1 MVNAFPISDW
11 FNLIAF
17 AALIG
22 AGGQGA
28 RMIVGLKKVNDAS
41 SAQAAAG
48 LPVTDMVVASKLLV
62 SLAIGAIAG
71 GIAAA
76 TTMDPRAGLTG
87 DQIAG
92 LAAAGYAGADFIEG
106 FMSRALP
113 DPGAPA
119 GQGAVGTGGAGA
131 AAGALDSSD
140 DAVG

>member
-1 MVNAFPISDW
+1 MVNAFPIADW

-28 RMIVGLKKVNDAS
+28 RMIVGLKKVSDAT

-48 LPVTDMVVASKLLV
+48 LPTADVIVASRLLV

-106 FMSRALP
+106 FMSRAVP
-113 DPGAPA
+113 APGAAA
-119 GQGAVGTGGAGA
+119 GQDAVGTGVTAGSLA
-131 AAGALDSSD
+131 NASD